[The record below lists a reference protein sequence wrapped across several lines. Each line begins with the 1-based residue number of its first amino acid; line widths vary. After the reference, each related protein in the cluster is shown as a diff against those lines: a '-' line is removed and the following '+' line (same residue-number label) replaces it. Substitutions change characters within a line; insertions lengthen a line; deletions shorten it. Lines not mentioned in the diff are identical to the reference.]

1 MAFFYMLDLE
11 GMRKTMEK
19 KITER
24 QLLIE
29 VLSRLD
35 ERQIL
40 GLAEE
45 MGRENPFGEA
55 LLQLLEEEADRFP
68 WTQKTLGTEEL
79 KKLLKQELEV
89 TQGYRQ
95 EFYKELIYFV
105 DRAQKTD
112 AQVYNEIGMNRTLW
126 YRLRDNKNART
137 NKRNVLK
144 MAVILH
150 LDYWEMYYL
159 VNLAGYSLLPKDDLT
174 DRTAAFCIRHGIYE
188 KEKIDELLI
197 EAGEKPLFSE
207 E

>member
-79 KKLLKQELEV
+79 KKLLN
-89 TQGYRQ
+89 
-95 EFYKELIYFV
+95 I
-105 DRAQKTD
+105 
-112 AQVYNEIGMNRTLW
+112 
-126 YRLRDNKNART
+126 
-137 NKRNVLK
+137 
-144 MAVILH
+144 
-150 LDYWEMYYL
+150 
-159 VNLAGYSLLPKDDLT
+159 
-174 DRTAAFCIRHGIYE
+174 
-188 KEKIDELLI
+188 KIVMLNN
-197 EAGEKPLFSE
+197 
-207 E
+207 